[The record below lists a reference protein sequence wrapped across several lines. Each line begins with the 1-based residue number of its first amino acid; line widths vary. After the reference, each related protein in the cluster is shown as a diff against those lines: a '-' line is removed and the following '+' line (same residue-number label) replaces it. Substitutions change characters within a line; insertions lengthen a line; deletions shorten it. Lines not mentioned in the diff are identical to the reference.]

1 MKKIVF
7 EQDKQNYIPAD
18 FEVINLSKVNIICMS
33 PTELPPNKGGIEDMN
48 PGLGDGEEDDF

>member
-18 FEVINLSKVNIICMS
+18 FEVINLSKVNIICAS
-33 PTELPPNKGGIEDMN
+33 EVEKGGGISDFGGGDDLGGEDYY
-48 PGLGDGEEDDF
+48 ED